1 MTATI
6 KRADASNLE
15 RIGRRL
21 ILLGLL
27 VWVVWL
33 VVKFSGGNPPL
44 EYFLPVHL
52 LGVIPGSV
60 LSRWSAISRWKRNHE
75 ARATNE
81 E

>member
-1 MTATI
+1 VTTTI
-6 KRADASNLE
+6 KKADASNLE

-21 ILLGLL
+21 ILLGVL

-33 VVKFSGGNPPL
+33 VVKFLGGRPPL

-60 LSRWSAISRWKRNHE
+60 LSRWSAISSWKRNNE
-75 ARATNE
+75 ARATINE
-81 E
+81 